1 MKSFLKYTLATI
13 TGIIIS
19 TIILTIVL
27 FGILGVMVSTADKPV
42 SIRSNSILHLKI
54 NQDIQDRS
62 SVNPY
67 EFDFLSYSL
76 SPKVGLNDI
85 LKNLEKAKTDKDIK
99 GIYLDIGFANPGI
112 STQQEIRE
120 ALVDFKSSGKFI
132 IAYANTVIPQSSY
145 YLATAADEIY
155 VNPVAIFDFKGLR
168 SEKRYYKNALEK
180 IGIEIQVLRHGKF
193 KSAVEPYLRED
204 MSDESREQT
213 MVYMGSIWNHILEKI
228 SDSRNI
234 SIEDLNNLADNLN
247 IKNPEDAFET
257 GLIDGVIYQ
266 DELIDILKERSEID
280 DKNKLRL
287 VDALK
292 YSKVSI
298 SKTEKK
304 GSSKDKIA
312 IVYATGVIGL
322 GGGSEYSIGGPQ
334 FVNAIR
340 TVRKDSS
347 IKAIVLR
354 VNSPGGSALIS
365 EHIWREVYLAQ
376 KEKPLIGSMGNLA
389 ASGGYYI
396 LAPADTLVA
405 HATTLTGSIGV
416 FGTIPNA
423 EELLNNKLGIT
434 FDVAKTNTYAD
445 FGSLYRPLKP
455 AEKEYLQSGIENTYE
470 TFLNNVSDG
479 RDMATSRVDS
489 LGQGRVWSGINAL
502 ENGLVD
508 VLGGLNTAIDIAA
521 EKAKLENYKI
531 VEYPKFEDPIEKLLR
546 SLTMEVRT
554 RHIKKELGEYYKYL
568 QDLKELATSQ
578 NIQMRLP
585 YSLDI
590 Y

>member
-1 MKSFLKYTLATI
+1 
-13 TGIIIS
+13 
-19 TIILTIVL
+19 
-27 FGILGVMVSTADKPV
+27 
-42 SIRSNSILHLKI
+42 
-54 NQDIQDRS
+54 
-62 SVNPY
+62 
-67 EFDFLSYSL
+67 
-76 SPKVGLNDI
+76 
-85 LKNLEKAKTDKDIK
+85 
-99 GIYLDIGFANPGI
+99 
-112 STQQEIRE
+112 
-120 ALVDFKSSGKFI
+120 
-132 IAYANTVIPQSSY
+132 
-145 YLATAADEIY
+145 
-155 VNPVAIFDFKGLR
+155 
-168 SEKRYYKNALEK
+168 
-180 IGIEIQVLRHGKF
+180 
-193 KSAVEPYLRED
+193 
-204 MSDESREQT
+204 
-213 MVYMGSIWNHILEKI
+213 MG
-228 SDSRNI
+228 D
-234 SIEDLNNLADNLN
+234 
-247 IKNPEDAFET
+247 
-257 GLIDGVIYQ
+257 
-266 DELIDILKERSEID
+266 
-280 DKNKLRL
+280 
-287 VDALK
+287 
-292 YSKVSI
+292 
-298 SKTEKK
+298 
-304 GSSKDKIA
+304 
-312 IVYATGVIGL
+312 
-322 GGGSEYSIGGPQ
+322 GSEYSIGGPQ

-470 TFLNNVSDG
+470 TFLNNVSEG

-521 EKAKLENYKI
+521 EKANLENYKI

-568 QDLKELATSQ
+568 KDLKELATSQ